1 MKKTELFFSFFV
13 RDRRADRSGHD
24 RLYRFSGALDGWIAR
39 HRH

>member
-1 MKKTELFFSFFV
+1 MKKNRVVFQFFV
-13 RDRRADRSGHD
+13 CDRRADRSGHD